1 MLGAAAL
8 GDIGR
13 IFPDSD
19 PAYRDI
25 SSMDLLM
32 RTWNTVRDRGYSVVN
47 VDATIICEKPGLSPY
62 ITRMKESIA
71 DVLSIDAGRVS
82 IKATTTEIGMP
93 IRKSLFCCNGSRTI
107 DDRSE
112 ERRVGKECRSRWSPY
127 H

>member
-1 MLGAAAL
+1 M

-82 IKATTTEIGMP
+82 IKATTTEQLGFTG
-93 IRKSLFCCNGSRTI
+93 R
-107 DDRSE
+107 E
-112 ERRVGKECRSRWSPY
+112 EGIAAQAVCLLAGAPR
-127 H
+127 